1 NKKLQQLQSLFND
14 LKTGENVRDYVSAIY
29 NFIVNNGILN
39 KLETEISEL
48 EETNMRLRN
57 ETEQAY
63 NLFIRLLDDSYT
75 VFKDERVDFSLFYET
90 FMDGLK
96 SAAFNTRPATIDQV
110 IIGLLDLAKVE
121 NKKYVFIIGMNYNVM
136 PQESRSNTIVTDEEK
151 LVLKNRGIT
160 LSPSART
167 LAQDER
173 FVFYLGVTR
182 PTDELYISWSKT

>member
-1 NKKLQQLQSLFND
+1 M
-14 LKTGENVRDYVSAIY
+14 
-29 NFIVNNGILN
+29 NNGILN

-182 PTDELYISWSKT
+182 PTDELYISWSKTLHNKETTKLSPLYLSFYLKTLRGF